1 MNFKVSKLTP
11 SKVNAPGHCIKSRVV
26 KKVAFFYKGLIHADV
41 PSVKKIIMKTVSTNS
56 IQGVTSRKTDYPS
69 RLQMK
74 KMAVIMMMMMM
85 MVIQI

>member
-1 MNFKVSKLTP
+1 MIFKVSKLTP

-41 PSVKKIIMKTVSTNS
+41 PSVKKIIMKTVSANS

-74 KMAVIMMMMMM
+74 KMTVIKMMMM